1 MKPIILGTAGH
12 IDHGKTQ
19 LIKALTG
26 IDTDRL
32 KEEKERGITIEL
44 GFAFL
49 NLPNGQLLG
58 IVDVPGHEKFVHH
71 MVAGAAGMDLVAL
84 VIAADE
90 GVMPQTKEHLEICSL
105 LKVKRGLVVITKID
119 IVEPEWLELVE
130 EDVKEFLKGTF
141 LEGAPIV
148 KVSSITGE
156 GIPDLIK
163 TLEKLVTEVEPKPST
178 GLFRL
183 PIDRVFT
190 IKGFGTVVTG
200 TAIGGSVKIGDT
212 LMIYPSEKKTKARNI
227 QVHNKDVSQA
237 FAGQRTAINLQGL
250 EKEEINRGD
259 IIAPPDTLIPS
270 FMLDAFLEIL
280 PSAPKSF
287 KNRTLVRLHLYTA
300 EIPAQ
305 TVILDKDELKPGE
318 TGYVQFRLK
327 KPAVALPGD
336 RFVIR
341 SYSPIITLGGGIIL
355 HPTPVKHKRMREE
368 VISNLKL
375 LEKGKIEERILAH
388 LKEARY
394 NGLTFKNLQIFLN
407 DFSENLISILE
418 NLTKNKKIYLVHKET
433 ALYLHAHFVEELEKR
448 IVSFLKEFHQKNP
461 LLHGISKDEL
471 KSKFLPFLKEEV
483 FSFLIHHLERKNIIV
498 LEQHLLRLKTHTISL
513 TSKEKTLKE
522 KIYHCLIESGY
533 TPPSPQE
540 LAKKLNEKEEK
551 INHLLRLLVEEG
563 KIIRVKEGFY
573 FEKKL
578 IETLKE
584 KLINYLKQK
593 ETITPSEFKHLT
605 KASRKYNIPLLEYF
619 DSLKL
624 TIRLGDKRVL
634 RN

>member
-287 KNRTLVRLHLYTA
+287 KNRALVRLHLYTA

-355 HPTPVKHKRMREE
+355 HPTPAKHKRMREE

-407 DFSENLISILE
+407 DFSENLINILE
-418 NLTKNKKIYLVHKET
+418 NLTKNKKIYLIHKET

-522 KIYHCLIESGY
+522 KIYHYLIESGY